1 MKSWSS
7 RLISL
12 WKVVMSAIQYSKS
25 NTQYFKCYI
34 KRSYPFIWG
43 IRMTIITVKRNT
55 VRILEIILTS
65 LISFILFSCIIH
77 LRCFDKGFLVGNN
90 HLVGIQTVS
99 AITNQSA
106 VYILKLSIFVYLLH
120 LMVKPSDL
128 HSSFLGNT
136 NFTSHITAYHSIK
149 YPEFGT
155 FAKKYIIE
163 VHRYF
168 SFYIIAVIHE
178 L

>member
-12 WKVVMSAIQYSKS
+12 WKVVVSAIQYSKS

-34 KRSYPFIWG
+34 KRSYPFIWC

-65 LISFILFSCIIH
+65 LISFILFSYIIH

-99 AITNQSA
+99 AITNTICC
-106 VYILKLSIFVYLLH
+106 VYIEIKHIRLP
-120 LMVKPSDL
+120 PS
-128 HSSFLGNT
+128 
-136 NFTSHITAYHSIK
+136 SHGQTI
-149 YPEFGT
+149 
-155 FAKKYIIE
+155 
-163 VHRYF
+163 
-168 SFYIIAVIHE
+168 
-178 L
+178 